1 MVSWRRSVSNNDKTL
16 QCKVKIGSAYE
27 PKWFERRY
35 TQGTYSAKNIPPC
48 EETAWL
54 QVAMLG
60 VAKPYSSKVGR
71 LMFVSAAL
79 VVAVLISYY

>member
-1 MVSWRRSVSNNDKTL
+1 ME
-16 QCKVKIGSAYE
+16 CKVKIGSAYE

-48 EETAWL
+48 SETAWL

-60 VAKPYSSKVGR
+60 TVKPKANIGKILFVVVG
-71 LMFVSAAL
+71 A
-79 VVAVLISYY
+79 VVVYLLSYI

>member
-1 MVSWRRSVSNNDKTL
+1 MSNNDKPL

-54 QVAMLG
+54 QQSMLG
-60 VAKPYSSKVGR
+60 VAKPYSRKVSK

-79 VVAVLISYY
+79 VVAVLIAYY